1 MTDDELK
8 AHFLHRD
15 AIAGELLT
23 RIEMVLMCTGAS
35 AEAKEAVLVQ
45 IRMTQDNIKVVMEQ
59 IK

>member
-8 AHFLHRD
+8 AHFLHFG
-15 AIAGELLT
+15 ALCGELLT

-35 AEAKEAVLVQ
+35 DTAKEAVLRQ
-45 IRMTQDNIKVVMEQ
+45 IRMTHDNIKVVMEQ